1 MEDLCNKVEENRME
15 NGDEKEKE
23 GEGVSKDGSIHGFK
37 SLHHLLSA
45 SLKLKT
51 FKEVSRLIVGLKCGS
66 VVETVALPESAV
78 THSSKYDFDV
88 QSHLIR
94 KTFED
99 CNRVRSL
106 IESHCVHMTKRD
118 ISMDFGFREEL
129 RVLMEKEVRVPV
141 VFVKGRL
148 IGDADE
154 VLKLEEEGKL
164 SFLLEGIP
172 QATEVSEGCGGLF

>member
-1 MEDLCNKVEENRME
+1 MADLCNKVEENCME

-23 GEGVSKDGSIHGFK
+23 GEGVSKDGSIHGFE

-45 SLKLKT
+45 SLKLEI

-88 QSHLIR
+88 QMI
-94 KTFED
+94 
-99 CNRVRSL
+99 
-106 IESHCVHMTKRD
+106 KRD

-148 IGDADE
+148 IGDADK
-154 VLKLEEEGKL
+154 VLKLEKEGEL
-164 SFLLEGIP
+164 SFLLKGIP
-172 QATEVSEGCGGLF
+172 QATEVSLGCGGLF